1 MARNLL
7 KLSASTMHPRLLIAV
22 TVAFLAF
29 LVFALRAEAQEAEL
43 TTTTSTSDF
52 QYSLKL
58 EPGLAAALTDP
69 QSEMTGAGF
78 AQTVKLLF
86 GVTRWLEAG
95 PSATFTTLAAS
106 PSMTDAGTSWAF
118 GGSARLMRPRDAA
131 PGQGM
136 LRAVSPWVDLD
147 LMYVRTGSLDRPG
160 FAAAGGVAA
169 PIDEQRRFWIGPFVR
184 YSQIVQGERDGFDN
198 RDAKIV
204 TIGLG
209 LEVGSG
215 LRRQREQ
222 AVVAAPVAPVEP
234 IAVAASDRDG
244 DGLADA
250 SDNCPDVAG
259 LAEDAGCP
267 PYEKVIVTPDKLELA
282 QNIAFE
288 RDSAKLEDASYPLL
302 DQVVVALQDNRG
314 MKVQVD
320 GHASSEGSD
329 AHNQTLSEARA
340 QAVVDYL
347 VSKGVA
353 ADRLVSKGFSSS
365 QPTET
370 NSTSAGRE
378 SNRRVEFAVSFI
390 IIKEGNTP

>member
-1 MARNLL
+1 
-7 KLSASTMHPRLLIAV
+7 MHPRLLIVV
-22 TVAFLAF
+22 TAAFLA
-29 LVFALRAEAQEAEL
+29 FALRAEAQETAL
-43 TTTTSTSDF
+43 ATTANVSDF

-69 QSEMTGAGF
+69 QSEMTEAGF

-86 GVTRWLEAG
+86 GVTPWLEVG

-106 PSMTDAGTSWAF
+106 PSMTDPGTSWGF
-118 GGSARLMRPRDAA
+118 GGSARFMRPRDAA
-131 PGQGM
+131 IGQGR
-136 LRAVSPWVDLD
+136 LRAISPWIDID

-160 FAAAGGVAA
+160 FAAAVGVAA

-184 YSQIVQGERDGFDN
+184 YSQIVQGEREGFDN
-198 RDAKIV
+198 HDAKILSA
-204 TIGLG
+204 GLS
-209 LEVGSG
+209 LEIGSG
-215 LRRQREQ
+215 LGRKRES
-222 AVVAAPVAPVEP
+222 VVAVAEAPVEP
-234 IAVAASDRDG
+234 VEPVEPVVVAASDRDG
-244 DGLADA
+244 DGLADG

-259 LAEDAGCP
+259 LAENAGCP
-267 PYEKVIVTPDKLELA
+267 PYEKVIVKPDKLELK

-288 RDSAKLEDASYPLL
+288 RDSAKLEDGSYPLL
-302 DQVVVALQDNRG
+302 DEVVVALQDNRG

>member
-1 MARNLL
+1 MQ
-7 KLSASTMHPRLLIAV
+7 TRLLIAF
-22 TVAFLAF
+22 TVAFLA
-29 LVFALRAEAQEAEL
+29 VFALRAEAQETEL
-43 TTTTSTSDF
+43 STTTSTSDF

-58 EPGLAAALTDP
+58 EPGLAGALTNP
-69 QSEMTGAGF
+69 QSQMTEAGF

-86 GVTRWLEAG
+86 GMTPWLEVG

-106 PSMTDAGTSWAF
+106 PSMTDSGTSWGF
-118 GGSARLMRPRDAA
+118 GGSARIMRPRDAA
-131 PGQGM
+131 IGQGT
-136 LRAVSPWVDLD
+136 LRAISPWIDID

-160 FAAAGGVAA
+160 FAGAAGVSV
-169 PIDEQRRFWIGPFVR
+169 PIDDQRKFWIGPFVR
-184 YSQIVQGERDGFDN
+184 YSQIVQGEREGFDN
-198 RDAKIV
+198 RDARILSA
-204 TIGLG
+204 GLS
-209 LEVGSG
+209 LEIGSG
-215 LRRQREQ
+215 LRREREQ
-222 AVVAAPVAPVEP
+222 LVEVAEAPVEP
-234 IAVAASDRDG
+234 VEPVVVAASDRDG
-244 DGLADA
+244 DGLADD

-259 LAEDAGCP
+259 LAENAGCP
-267 PYEKVIVTPDKLELA
+267 PYQQVVVKPDKLELK

-302 DQVVVALQDNRG
+302 DEVVVALQDNRG

-365 QPTET
+365 QPIET
-370 NSTSAGRE
+370 NTTSAGRE
-378 SNRRVEFAVSFI
+378 SNRRVEFVVSFI

>member
-1 MARNLL
+1 MQ
-7 KLSASTMHPRLLIAV
+7 PRLLIAV
-22 TVAFLAF
+22 TVALLVV
-29 LVFALRAEAQEAEL
+29 LVFALRAEAQETKLA
-43 TTTTSTSDF
+43 TTTNTSDF

-69 QSEMTGAGF
+69 QSEMTEAGF

-86 GVTRWLEAG
+86 GVTPWLEVG

-106 PSMTDAGTSWAF
+106 PSMTDAGTSWGF
-118 GGSARLMRPRDAA
+118 GGSARFMRPRDAA
-131 PGQGM
+131 IGQGT
-136 LRAVSPWVDLD
+136 LRAISPWVDLD
-147 LMYVRTGSLDRPG
+147 LLYVRTGSLDRPG
-160 FAAAGGVAA
+160 FAAAAGVAV
-169 PIDEQRRFWIGPFVR
+169 PIDDQRKFWIGPFVR
-184 YSQIVQGERDGFDN
+184 YSQIVQGEREGFDN
-198 RDAKIV
+198 RDAKILSA
-204 TIGLG
+204 GLS
-209 LEVGSG
+209 LEFGSG
-215 LRRQREQ
+215 LRREREPLV
-222 AVVAAPVAPVEP
+222 AVVEAPVAPVEP
-234 IAVAASDRDG
+234 VVVAASDRDG
-244 DGLADA
+244 DGLADG

-259 LAEDAGCP
+259 LAENAGCP
-267 PYEKVIVTPDKLELA
+267 PYEKVIVKPDKLELK

-288 RDSAKLEDASYPLL
+288 QDSAKLEAASYPLL
-302 DQVVVALQDNRG
+302 DEVVVALQDNRG

-370 NSTSAGRE
+370 NTTSAGRE
-378 SNRRVEFAVSFI
+378 SNRRVEFVVSFI

>member
-1 MARNLL
+1 MQ
-7 KLSASTMHPRLLIAV
+7 PRLLIAV
-22 TVAFLAF
+22 TVALLVV
-29 LVFALRAEAQEAEL
+29 LVFALRAEAQETKLA
-43 TTTTSTSDF
+43 TTTNTSDF

-69 QSEMTGAGF
+69 QSEMTEAGF

-86 GVTRWLEAG
+86 GVTPWLEVG

-106 PSMTDAGTSWAF
+106 PSMTDAGTSWGF
-118 GGSARLMRPRDAA
+118 GGSARFMRPRDAA
-131 PGQGM
+131 IGQGT
-136 LRAVSPWVDLD
+136 LRAISPWVDLD
-147 LMYVRTGSLDRPG
+147 LLYVRTGSLDRPG
-160 FAAAGGVAA
+160 FAAAAGVAV
-169 PIDEQRRFWIGPFVR
+169 PIDDQRKFWIGPFVR
-184 YSQIVQGERDGFDN
+184 YSQIVQGEREGFDN
-198 RDAKIV
+198 RDAKILSA
-204 TIGLG
+204 GLS
-209 LEVGSG
+209 LEFGSG
-215 LRRQREQ
+215 LRREREPLV
-222 AVVAAPVAPVEP
+222 AVAEAPVAPVEP
-234 IAVAASDRDG
+234 VVVAASDRDG
-244 DGLADA
+244 DGLADG

-259 LAEDAGCP
+259 LAENAGCP
-267 PYEKVIVTPDKLELA
+267 PYEKVIVKPDKLELK

-288 RDSAKLEDASYPLL
+288 QDSAKLEAASYPLL
-302 DQVVVALQDNRG
+302 DEVVVALQDNRG

-370 NSTSAGRE
+370 NTTSAGRE
-378 SNRRVEFAVSFI
+378 SNRRVEFVVSFI